1 MSILT
6 KPSIRG
12 FVAKA
17 PQELEAKN
25 GDPYVKVRFGQ
36 DRKHREPDGTFTD
49 LGKTYD
55 TMVAYD
61 DNVQRIIDNFV
72 PGDRFVAQGHIRT
85 FSKGDDGPESEVFVV
100 TGIGHDSAYTRY
112 DVDRS
117 ARRAPVE
124 QTPERAASQQ
134 APAFESPERSGQST
148 SAPALGL

>member
-1 MSILT
+1 MSILS
-6 KPSIRG
+6 KPSIQG
-12 FVAKA
+12 FIAKA
-17 PQELEAKN
+17 PQELETKN

-36 DRKHREPDGTFTD
+36 ERRRRESDGTFTD

-72 PGDRFVAQGHIRT
+72 PGGRFVAQGHIRT
-85 FSKGDDGPESEVFVV
+85 FAKGDDGPESEVFVV
-100 TGIGHDSAYTRY
+100 TGIGHDSAYTHY

-117 ARRAPVE
+117 ARRAPA
-124 QTPERAASQQ
+124 QHTPEHAGSQQ
-134 APAFESPERSGQST
+134 VPSFESPERPRQSA